1 MKLNINFEL
10 GYIKKKANSI
20 CFSVAKLAGDSC
32 RYQYLDFIPLEQL
45 IFVFICHLAITVISN
60 NSKYLH
66 TCLADLTRNFFLVI
80 CVAFIRANCK
90 AHCSGMNGK
99 LSTMLFILVSLPLL
113 IMMYCHS
120 SKSSSTGHHLL
131 VDLLGFLRKSES

>member
-10 GYIKKKANSI
+10 GYIKKKANST

-66 TCLADLTRNFFLVI
+66 TCLADLTCNYYPRSVHTCLADIDSQFFP
-80 CVAFIRANCK
+80 CN
-90 AHCSGMNGK
+90 
-99 LSTMLFILVSLPLL
+99 
-113 IMMYCHS
+113 
-120 SKSSSTGHHLL
+120 
-131 VDLLGFLRKSES
+131 LRCIH